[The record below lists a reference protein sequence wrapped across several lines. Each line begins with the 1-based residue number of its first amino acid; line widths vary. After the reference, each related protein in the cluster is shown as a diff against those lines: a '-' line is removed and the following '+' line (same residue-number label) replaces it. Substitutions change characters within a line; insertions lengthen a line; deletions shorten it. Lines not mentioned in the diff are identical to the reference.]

1 MGSISK
7 SDKNIFEVKRIV
19 QNLGTKESEKKQ
31 HNIRIAIQKIND
43 LQLKSGQVF
52 SFWHF
57 VNFPTYKG
65 GYLKSRAIQNNK
77 ILEEIGGGI
86 CQLSGLI
93 YYLALHCNL
102 EIIERHYHSIDIYK
116 EEERFTPLGSDATVY
131 FGYKDLVFINNQA
144 VSFQFKLN

>member
-43 LQLKSGQVF
+43 LQLKPGQVF

-77 ILEEIGGGI
+77 ILEEIGIG
-86 CQLSGLI
+86 
-93 YYLALHCNL
+93 
-102 EIIERHYHSIDIYK
+102 
-116 EEERFTPLGSDATVY
+116 
-131 FGYKDLVFINNQA
+131 
-144 VSFQFKLN
+144 